1 MYRAGMEARLP
12 DGLLEAQA
20 KVTSRART
28 RDIVL
33 EGKVEGW
40 IATQKKPFALAAI
53 AQGVGLVDIYKE
65 SRLLGR
71 DQTRLTDTLRELGYV
86 KKRQRGE
93 GARQWLWARE

>member
-1 MYRAGMEARLP
+1 MRYLARSL
-12 DGLLEAQA
+12 
-20 KVTSRART
+20 VTSRART

-33 EGKVEGW
+33 EDKVEGW

-53 AQGVGLVDIYKE
+53 AQGVGLVDIDKE

-71 DQTRLTDTLRELGYV
+71 DQTRLTDTLRELGYG